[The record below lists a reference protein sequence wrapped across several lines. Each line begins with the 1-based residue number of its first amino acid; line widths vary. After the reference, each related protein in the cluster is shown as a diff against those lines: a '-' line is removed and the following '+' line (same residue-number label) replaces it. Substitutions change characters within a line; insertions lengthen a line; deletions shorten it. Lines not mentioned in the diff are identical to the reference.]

1 MCEKLPAYWR
11 GLLYRKRGRQMPDF
25 DTRRPQEPDQ
35 PNRLHMFV
43 VASKQHISAV
53 GRWSKRT
60 MIRHWRL
67 GLSVSFLAVLAGTL
81 TAWAVETHS
90 EQVDQ
95 KLDWAVETPSEQLG
109 QEIKLPPTPA
119 YQDYYEDSSLS
130 PVSSDGTECD
140 VSEIGHY
147 EEYGCH
153 LVITKVT
160 DPAELASIT
169 QELKA
174 DPDGGMGYA
183 EVMEV
188 EFFKPALG
196 GGDLGNLYAT
206 SYCLNLKGPA
216 IAALEFR
223 AAHALRRHQAYLPRL
238 VGRTDDCYV
247 IVYEG
252 MWHML

>member
-1 MCEKLPAYWR
+1 
-11 GLLYRKRGRQMPDF
+11 
-25 DTRRPQEPDQ
+25 
-35 PNRLHMFV
+35 MFV
-43 VASKQHISAV
+43 VASKQHICAV

-60 MIRHWRL
+60 MILHWRL

-95 KLDWAVETPSEQLG
+95 ELDWAVETPREQLG

-147 EEYGCH
+147 DEYACH
-153 LVITKVT
+153 DVITKVT

-169 QELKA
+169 QELNA
-174 DPDGGMGYA
+174 GQMGYA
-183 EVMEV
+183 DVMEV
-188 EFFKPALG
+188 SFGSSELG
-196 GGDLGNLYAT
+196 DTRFT
-206 SYCLNLKGPA
+206 SYCFDF
-216 IAALEFR
+216 EFR
-223 AAHALRRHQAYLPRL
+223 AADLCIPRYEPLDILHKTICCIGLGLCTMLEGNFRESRKGEVRRIPIPRTP
-238 VGRTDDCYV
+238 VNKGMRKGR
-247 IVYEG
+247 G
-252 MWHML
+252 G